1 MSISP
6 KVMIVEDDTE
16 ISRLTKML
24 LETEGYEC
32 EAIFDGGQ
40 AVSEIRQMN
49 PDIVILDVM
58 LPGLSGVEVCSQIR
72 AFYHGAILMLTG
84 CDDDIT
90 ELASFKQGAD
100 DYVTKPIKPHL
111 LLARMQALLKR
122 TQHKDIK
129 KGEVLMFGDLHID
142 CQNRSVLI
150 AGISLDLTSAEFD
163 ILEVLAKQAGEV
175 VSREQCCSQL
185 RGFEYDGMDRSIDMR
200 VSSLRKKMG
209 AFSGQEKRILTVRG
223 RGYMLVTQ

>member
-1 MSISP
+1 MSIPP

-32 EAIFDGGQ
+32 KAIFDGVG
-40 AVSEIRQMN
+40 AVAEIQRMN

-58 LPGLSGVEVCSQIR
+58 LPGLTGVEVCSQIR
-72 AFYHGAILMLTG
+72 VFYQGAILMLTG

-111 LLARMQALLKR
+111 LLARIQALLKR
-122 TQHKDIK
+122 TQHKDVK
-129 KGEVLMFGDLHID
+129 KDTVLLFGDLHID
-142 CQNRSVLI
+142 CQNRNVQI
-150 AGISLDLTSAEFD
+150 NGNSLDLTSAEFD

-175 VSREQCCSQL
+175 VSREQCCEQL

-200 VSSLRKKMG
+200 ISSLRKKMDV
-209 AFSGQEKRILTVRG
+209 FPGQEKRIITVRG

>member
-1 MSISP
+1 MNMHP

-16 ISRLTKML
+16 ISRLTTML
-24 LETEGYEC
+24 LEAEGYEC
-32 EAIFDGGQ
+32 KAIFDGAE
-40 AVSEIRQMN
+40 AVEEVRRMT

-58 LPGLSGVEVCSQIR
+58 LPGLSGVDVCSQIR
-72 AFYHGAILMLTG
+72 EFYQGAILMLTG

-111 LLARMQALLKR
+111 LLARIQALLKR
-122 TQHKDIK
+122 TQHK
-129 KGEVLMFGDLHID
+129 EVKSNAVLTFGDLHVD
-142 CQNRSVLI
+142 CQNRNVQI
-150 AGISLDLTSAEFD
+150 NANSLDLTSAEFD
-163 ILEVLAKQAGEV
+163 ILEVLAKHAGQV
-175 VSREQCCSQL
+175 VSREQCCEQL

-200 VSSLRKKMG
+200 ISSLRKKMDVFPG
-209 AFSGQEKRILTVRG
+209 LEKRIITVRG